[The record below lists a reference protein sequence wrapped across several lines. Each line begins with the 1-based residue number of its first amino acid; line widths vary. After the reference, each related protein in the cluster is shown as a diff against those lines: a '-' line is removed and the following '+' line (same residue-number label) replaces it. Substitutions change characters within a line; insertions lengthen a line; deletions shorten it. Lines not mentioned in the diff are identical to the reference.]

1 MKSANVRK
9 GPSNST
15 SSSSFVSMFFLTEDS
30 DPNLKLKL
38 VTLPAMPN
46 EDAQDRDAQDYN
58 QIPPQTLEGGHTCF
72 IFCVDDHMR
81 SSTNAFETYE
91 QASTLA

>member
-1 MKSANVRK
+1 
-9 GPSNST
+9 
-15 SSSSFVSMFFLTEDS
+15 
-30 DPNLKLKL
+30 
-38 VTLPAMPN
+38 MPN